1 MTLCDQMETDLDA
14 FLDVDEFGIE
24 ATFKGSTIMVVFDQA
39 GVIQPIG
46 GAVFETSTPQC
57 LAKTSDLAG
66 VAQDD
71 TIVIDS
77 VTWHIIQILPDGT
90 GMTKLILSEVAP

>member
-1 MTLCDQMETDLDA
+1 MSLKTQMAADLDA
-14 FLDVDEFGIE
+14 FLNVDEFGVG
-24 ATFKGSTIMVVFDQA
+24 ATFKGADINVIFDQA

-57 LAKTSDLAG
+57 LAKTADVPG
-66 VAQDD
+66 VVQGD
-71 TIVIDS
+71 TIVIDM
-77 VTWHIIQILPDGT
+77 VTWYITQILPDGT